1 MSGIHIALLGTGRSI
16 YAGTA
21 TVIVGFASGGSFS
34 SYGFD
39 VGGQGSISPTSWAS
53 TGFPVAVLKDV
64 YDTGIPAWLDFSV
77 TGNAPNSGWSTLTI
91 GGTSV
96 NRVDASYSFNGVTT
110 SWIFIGAP
118 VVFGTSVGASRS
130 IIWS

>member
-1 MSGIHIALLGTGRSI
+1 MSGIQIALLGLGGSI
-16 YAGTA
+16 YTGTA
-21 TVIVGFASGGSFS
+21 TVIVGFASGGSFT

-39 VGGQGSISPTSWAS
+39 AGQGSISPTSWAS
-53 TGFPVAVLKDV
+53 TGFPVSTLKDV
-64 YDTGIPAWLDFSV
+64 YDSGIPAWLDFTVAGS
-77 TGNAPNSGWSTLTI
+77 APNSGWSTLTI

-96 NRVDASYSFNGVTT
+96 NRVDALYSNSGSAT
-110 SWIFIGAP
+110 SWIFLGAP

>member
-1 MSGIHIALLGTGRSI
+1 MTGITCALAGSGGSI

-21 TVIVGFASGGSFS
+21 TVIVGFISSAPFS

-64 YDTGIPAWLDFSV
+64 YDTGIPSWLDFSV
-77 TGNAPNSGWSTLTI
+77 TGDAPNSGWSTLTI

-96 NRVDASYSFNGVTT
+96 NRVDGFYNFNGTTT
-110 SWIFIGAP
+110 SWIFYGAP
-118 VVFGTSVGASRS
+118 AVFGTSVGATRS
-130 IIWS
+130 IVWA